1 MAGQTNPN
9 FMAGVPE
16 LAILRLLQTRQ
27 MYGYEIVQAI
37 RASSNA
43 VITAGEGVIYP
54 VLHALEKDGALQSVR
69 KSVGGRTRVYYAV
82 TPKGLERFDR
92 LAAEWKRLTG
102 AVHALLETE
111 HVPAV

>member
-1 MAGQTNPN
+1 MAGQSNPN

-16 LAILRLLQTRQ
+16 LAILRLLQSRE

-54 VLHALEKDGALQSVR
+54 VLHALEKDGALKSRR
-69 KSVGGRTRVYYAV
+69 KTVGGRARVYYTV
-82 TPKGLERFDR
+82 TPKGLERFDG
-92 LAAEWKRLTG
+92 LVAEWKRLTG
-102 AVHALLETE
+102 AVHTLLEDG